1 MGIVLALAY
10 PDRLAL
16 PRAQERPGVMVL
28 SSGRGAALEPQ
39 DPLAASEALVAA
51 HLDGD
56 RRQARI
62 WLAAPLPRA
71 ALELLQ
77 PEQLL
82 DDDVVEWDDERQQV
96 MARRQRRLGAL
107 LLSDAPQ
114 PRPDAEAVQA
124 VLLEQLQRRGL
135 EWLGWSPAQLQLRGR
150 LAFLHQLEP
159 ELWPAVDDASLLAEL
174 DLWLGPHLQGVRSA
188 TQLQAIDLQGAL
200 LDRLIGVPAANSMR
214 WPRCVGPCPVAAMA
228 ALITAAKSRCSA
240 AGSKTFL
247 VCSRRRGWRV
257 DAMPCWCICSHR
269 RAVRL
274 RSPAIWR
281 VFGSRVTRWCAKT
294 CGAVIPSTA
303 GRRIQRRLE
312 PAVKA
317 GGALLGTEDAA
328 DPGAAAIALAL
339 TQIALVGSDQIS
351 RIVEIHASIEEVQQ
365 TIGFDLEGGCFIPK
379 PLAALGIGK
388 DELGAGNVLAE
399 PHDQLLFL
407 ALLGGAAAAA
417 EGGGKH
423 QPYRLL
429 QLDRRLR
436 RLLASVFSPKSL
448 SRPNKPSQRAV

>member
-1 MGIVLALAY
+1 MVLRAADLQLPATALKLPPLSAEQRQALACVMAALLGERDPLRQDAVGADLCLRLDLLEQRGRSGAVAPIRQLALQLRRQLRLPKSIPLLPEGWASWVGIVLALAY

-135 EWLGWSPAQLQLRGR
+135 QWLGWSPAQLQLRGR

-200 LDRLIGVPAANSMR
+200 LDRLDWRARSQLDALAPLRWTLPSGRHGRIDYSGEEPVLSSRLQDFFGLQQTPRLAGGRHAVLVHLLSPAGRPAAVTRDLESFWQQGYPLVRKDLRGRYPKHR
-214 WPRCVGPCPVAAMA
+214 WP
-228 ALITAAKSRCSA
+228 
-240 AGSKTFL
+240 
-247 VCSRRRGWRV
+247 
-257 DAMPCWCICSHR
+257 
-269 RAVRL
+269 
-274 RSPAIWR
+274 
-281 VFGSRVTRWCAKT
+281 
-294 CGAVIPSTA
+294 
-303 GRRIQRRLE
+303 
-312 PAVKA
+312 
-317 GGALLGTEDAA
+317 ED
-328 DPGAAAIALAL
+328 P
-339 TQIALVGSDQIS
+339 TQA
-351 RIVEIHASIEEVQQ
+351 
-365 TIGFDLEGGCFIPK
+365 
-379 PLAALGIGK
+379 
-388 DELGAGNVLAE
+388 
-399 PHDQLLFL
+399 
-407 ALLGGAAAAA
+407 
-417 EGGGKH
+417 
-423 QPYRLL
+423 
-429 QLDRRLR
+429 
-436 RLLASVFSPKSL
+436 
-448 SRPNKPSQRAV
+448 